1 MSRIT
6 QAEMAGTINT
16 QKESVHTAMPVRL
29 SAKPK
34 SGSLRAFLVG
44 MLLVGFAIGLLSAW
58 HAGVLSV
65 GDDGVSYL
73 DLSDAWRNHDW
84 HTAANGCWSPA
95 YPVLLAAMLS
105 VSHPSA
111 FWEPVV
117 IRGLNVFIYIGAMF
131 SFAFFWRELTRSV
144 ERRAAAT
151 GTENKLPRRSWY
163 LLGFSLFL
171 FFAVEFIGV
180 NAVSPDLAL
189 FACVSLVAGIMVRI
203 KDGSLNWGLFA
214 WLGAVCAIGY
224 LIKAIMFPLTFVFL
238 GVAFLAASKKR
249 SILPRLALTLAVFI
263 LIAGPWILML
273 SRAKGRLTYSDVG
286 RLNYLWFASEGFN
299 DHGYPFPWNP
309 APGEGTPVHPMRDLL
324 ASPHIFEFRAH
335 FRGSYP
341 LWDDPSYWY
350 EGAKVPIHLRQQLR
364 TILNA
369 LTGYPHIVELQ
380 GTLLVGALFL
390 MLAAGPRVKRVMKA
404 WYLILPA
411 VIALALYAISHGLV
425 QNRYTAP
432 FLPLLWAGLFAELYL
447 LHLKENFR
455 LLAPLSLAMAIILSL
470 PLAVDLSYNL
480 KQTTQ
485 FVYARTF
492 FYHYDADVA
501 DYLREA
507 GLHPGDSLGY
517 LQAPED
523 GTNKYWARL
532 AKMTIVAD
540 MSFQDVPA
548 FWESDPTTQ
557 AKVLAAFRDAGV
569 QAIVAYKAPAS
580 ARGTGWQKVGGSDYY
595 VLAVGDLASA
605 H

>member
-1 MSRIT
+1 
-6 QAEMAGTINT
+6 MAGSINT
-16 QKESVHTAMPVRL
+16 QQESVHRVMQMRT
-29 SAKPK
+29 SARPM
-34 SGSLRAFLVG
+34 SGSLRPFLAG
-44 MLLVGFAIGLLSAW
+44 MLLVALAIGMLSAW
-58 HAGVLSV
+58 HGGVLSV

-84 HTAANGCWSPA
+84 LTAANGCWSPA
-95 YPVLLAAMLS
+95 YPVLLAATLGI
-105 VSHPSA
+105 SHPSA

-117 IRGLNVFIYIGAMF
+117 IRGLNFLLYIGAMF
-131 SFAFFWRELTRSV
+131 SFAFFWRELARSV
-144 ERRAAAT
+144 ERRAAT
-151 GTENKLPRRSWY
+151 IGTENSLPRRSWF
-163 LLGFSLFL
+163 LLGFALFL

-180 NAVSPDLAL
+180 NLVSPDLAL
-189 FACVSLVAGIMVRI
+189 FACVLLVGGIMVRI
-203 KDGSLNWGLFA
+203 KEGSLSWGLFA

-238 GVAFLAASKKR
+238 GVGFLTAGNKR
-249 SILPRLALTLAVFI
+249 RILPRLALTLAVFI
-263 LIAGPWILML
+263 LIGSPWILML

-299 DHGYPFPWNP
+299 DYGYPFPWNP

-324 ASPHIFEFRAH
+324 ASPHVFEFRAP

-364 TILNA
+364 TIVNA

-380 GTLLVGALFL
+380 SALLVGALFL
-390 MLAAGPRVKRVMKA
+390 MLAAGRRGKRVLNA

-411 VIALALYAISHGLV
+411 VTALAMYAISHGLV

-447 LHLKENFR
+447 LHLKENSR
-455 LLAPLSLAMAIILSL
+455 LLAPLSLAMAIVLSL

-480 KQTTQ
+480 RQTARNLH
-485 FVYARTF
+485 ARTF
-492 FYHYDADVA
+492 FDHYDADVA
-501 DYLREA
+501 DYLQKA

-548 FWESDPTTQ
+548 FWEADPATQ
-557 AKVLAAFRDAGV
+557 AKVIAAFRGAGV

-580 ARGTGWQKVGGSDYY
+580 ARSTGWYKVGRSDYY
-595 VLAVGDLASA
+595 VLTVSDLVPA

>member
-1 MSRIT
+1 MP
-6 QAEMAGTINT
+6 GTTNT
-16 QKESVHTAMPVRL
+16 QQESVHPVIEVRL
-29 SAKPK
+29 SAKPI
-34 SGSLRAFLVG
+34 SGSLRPFLGG
-44 MLLVGFAIGLLSAW
+44 MLVVGLAIGLLSAW
-58 HAGVLSV
+58 HGGVLSV

-84 HTAANGCWSPA
+84 LTAANGCWSPA
-95 YPVLLAAMLS
+95 YPVLLAAVLS
-105 VSHPSA
+105 VSRLSA

-117 IRGLNVFIYIGAMF
+117 IRGLNVLLYIGAMF
-131 SFAFFWRELTRSV
+131 SFAFFWREQTRSM
-144 ERRAAAT
+144 ERRAAAM
-151 GTENKLPRRSWY
+151 GAENILPRRSWF
-163 LLGFSLFL
+163 LLGFALFL
-171 FFAVEFIGV
+171 FFAVQFIGV
-180 NAVSPDLAL
+180 NLVSPDLAL
-189 FACVSLVAGIMVRI
+189 FASVLLVGGIMVRI

-238 GVAFLAASKKR
+238 GVAFLTASQKR
-249 SILPRLALTLAVFI
+249 SIVPRLALTLAVFI
-263 LIAGPWILML
+263 LIGGPWILML

-299 DHGYPFPWNP
+299 DYGYPFPWNP

-324 ASPHIFEFRAH
+324 ASPHVFEFRAP

-364 TILNA
+364 TIVNA
-369 LTGYPHIVELQ
+369 LNGYPHIVELQ
-380 GTLLVGALFL
+380 GALLVGALFL
-390 MLAAGPRVKRVMKA
+390 MLAAGPRAKRVLRA

-411 VIALALYAISHGLV
+411 VTALALYAISHGLV
-425 QNRYTAP
+425 QNRYTGP
-432 FLPLLWAGLFAELYL
+432 FLPLLWAALFAELYL
-447 LHLKENFR
+447 LHLKENSR

-470 PLAVDLSYNL
+470 PLAVDLSYNIR
-480 KQTTQ
+480 QTARN
-485 FVYARTF
+485 VYTRTF
-492 FYHYDADVA
+492 FDHYDADVA
-501 DYLREA
+501 DYLQKA

-548 FWESDPTTQ
+548 FWEADPKTQ
-557 AKVLAAFRDAGV
+557 AKALAAFRDAGV

-580 ARGTGWQKVGGSDYY
+580 ARSTGWQRVGRSDYY
-595 VLAVGDLASA
+595 VLTGADLAPA